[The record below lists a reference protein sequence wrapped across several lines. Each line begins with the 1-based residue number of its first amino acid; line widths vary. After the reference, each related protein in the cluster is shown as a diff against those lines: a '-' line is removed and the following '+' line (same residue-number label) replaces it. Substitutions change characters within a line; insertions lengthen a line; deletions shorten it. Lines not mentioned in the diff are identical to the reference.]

1 MSFKFSGVLNTALV
15 LYVPSYETKQGVVVK
30 TFPAQG
36 IRING
41 SVRSF
46 GGTERDV
53 NGVYSIEDTA
63 VVETW
68 YRPDIQADCRIGIA
82 GTDKVYD
89 ILGEPEDIEL
99 RHQYLR
105 FKVRRVKGKA

>member
-1 MSFKFSGVLNTALV
+1 MAYKFSAPLNVALALYIPTYTTEKGVAV
-15 LYVPSYETKQGVVVK
+15 KSYPPT
-30 TFPAQG
+30 G

-53 NGVYSIEDTA
+53 NGIYSVEDTA

-68 YRPDIQADCRIGIA
+68 YRPDITSDCRIGII
-82 GTDKVYD
+82 GTAKVYE
-89 ILGEPEDIEL
+89 ILGEPEDIDL
-99 RHQYLR
+99 RHQYMV
-105 FKVRRVKGKA
+105 FKVRRVKGGA